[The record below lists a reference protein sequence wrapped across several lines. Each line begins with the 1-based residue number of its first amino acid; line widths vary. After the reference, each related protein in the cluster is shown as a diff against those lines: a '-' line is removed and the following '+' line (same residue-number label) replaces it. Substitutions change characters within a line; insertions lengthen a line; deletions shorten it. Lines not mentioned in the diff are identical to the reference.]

1 MRLHEYQSKEI
12 FRQYGIS
19 TPGGIVCTTPDEAV
33 RAVEQFGSA
42 AIKAQ
47 VLVGGRGKAGGIIL
61 ATPDSAAKTASRIF
75 GMTIKGLPVT
85 KVLVEE
91 RVDILQEFYVA
102 ITLDRRSRRP
112 ILMASASGGVDIEDF
127 ARSSPEQIMMESID
141 PGQDGLQ
148 SHQLMHVAE
157 QLELQDF
164 TDFPELARNLYTIYD
179 DLDCTLAE
187 INPMVLTRTGK
198 LVALDAKLNIDDN
211 ALFRQDAMQQLYR
224 QNLADLDPLEVQAK
238 ELGMSYVAMEGSIG
252 CIVNGAGLALATL
265 DMITRAGGAPAN
277 FMDVR
282 GGADAMHV
290 GRAVEIT
297 TSNPATKVLLIN
309 MFGGL
314 TLCDEIARGISE
326 KLQGLNIPVV
336 IRLTGTNQEQG
347 WEILRGAKVTVA
359 QSTDEAARIA
369 VEMVS

>member
-12 FRQYGIS
+12 FRQYGIP
-19 TPGGIVCTTPDEAV
+19 TPRGVVCTSTDEAV
-33 RAVEQFGSA
+33 QAVEQFGSA

-61 ATPDSAAKTASRIF
+61 ARPDSAAEIASRIF

-91 RVDILQEFYVA
+91 SVDIVQEFYVA
-102 ITLDRRSRRP
+102 IALDRSSRRP
-112 ILMASASGGVDIEDF
+112 LLMASASGGVDIEEV
-127 ARSSPEQIMMESID
+127 ARTSPEHIIKESID
-141 PGQDGLQ
+141 PGQGGPQ
-148 SHQLMHVAE
+148 PHQLIHIAE
-157 QLELQDF
+157 HLGLQDF
-164 TDFPELARNLYTIYD
+164 TDFPELVRNLYTLYD
-179 DLDCTLAE
+179 QLDCTLSE
-187 INPMVLTRTGK
+187 INPMVLTRTSR

-211 ALFRQDAMQQLYR
+211 ALFRQEAMEQLYQ
-224 QNLADLDPLEVQAK
+224 QNLADLDPLEVQAR
-238 ELGMSYVAMEGSIG
+238 ELGMSYVALDGSIG

-282 GGADAMHV
+282 GGADARHV

-314 TLCDEIARGISE
+314 TLCDEIAEGIRNNLE
-326 KLQGLNIPVV
+326 ELDIPVV

-347 WEILRGAKVTVA
+347 WKILEGAKVTVA
-359 QSTDEAARIA
+359 HSTDEAARIA

>member
-12 FRQYGIS
+12 FRQYGIP
-19 TPGGIVCTTPDEAV
+19 TPRGVVCTNTDEAV
-33 RAVEQFGSA
+33 QAVEQFGGA

-61 ATPDSAAKTASRIF
+61 ATPENADEAASRILD
-75 GMTIKGLPVT
+75 MTIKGLPVT

-91 RVDILQEFYVA
+91 SVEIQQEFYVA
-102 ITLDRRSRRP
+102 IAMDRKSRRP
-112 ILMASASGGVDIEDF
+112 LLMASASGGVDIEEV
-127 ARSSPEQIMMESID
+127 ARSSPELIVKESID
-141 PGQDGLQ
+141 PSLGGPQPNQLIHIAERLGLQ
-148 SHQLMHVAE
+148 DVT
-157 QLELQDF
+157 DF
-164 TDFPELARNLYTIYD
+164 TELARNLYTIYD
-179 DLDCTLAE
+179 ELDCTLAE
-187 INPMVLTRTGK
+187 INPMVLTRDGK
-198 LVALDAKLNIDDN
+198 LLALDAKLNIDDN
-211 ALFRQDAMQQLYR
+211 ALFRQGAVEQLYQ
-224 QNLADLDPLEVQAK
+224 QNLTDLDPLEVQAR

-282 GGADAMHV
+282 GGADARHV
-290 GRAVEIT
+290 GRAVEIA

-314 TLCDEIARGISE
+314 TLCDEIAEGISE
-326 KLQGLNIPVV
+326 KLQGLDIPVV

-347 WEILRGAKVTVA
+347 WEILQGAKVTVA
-359 QSTDEAARIA
+359 NSTDEVARIA

>member
-12 FRQYGIS
+12 FRQYGIP
-19 TPGGIVCTTPDEAV
+19 TPGGVVCTDTDEAV

-47 VLVGGRGKAGGIIL
+47 VLAGGRGRAGGIIL
-61 ATPDSAAKTASRIF
+61 ATPDSAAKTASKIF

-91 RVDILQEFYVA
+91 CVDSMQEFYVA
-102 ITLDRRSRRP
+102 IALDRRSRRP
-112 ILMASASGGVDIEDF
+112 LLMVSASGGMDIEDV
-127 ARSSPEQIMMESID
+127 ARNSPGRIIKESID
-141 PGQDGLQ
+141 PGKGGPQP
-148 SHQLMHVAE
+148 HQLTHIAE
-157 QLELQDF
+157 QLGLQDIPGL
-164 TDFPELARNLYTIYD
+164 PELVRNLYTLYD
-179 DLDCTLAE
+179 ELDCTLAE
-187 INPMVLTRTGK
+187 INPMVLTRTGR

-211 ALFRQDAMQQLYR
+211 ALFRQEAMEQLYR
-224 QNLADLDPLEVQAK
+224 QNLADLDPLEVQAR
-238 ELGMSYVAMEGSIG
+238 ELGMSYVAMEGNIG

-297 TSNPATKVLLIN
+297 TSNPATRVLLIN

-314 TLCDEIARGISE
+314 TLCDEIAGGISE
-326 KLQGLNIPVV
+326 TLHGLDIPVV